1 MDARKLL
8 EVLQVAERLK
18 DTTRHSYTG
27 RGRHESVAEHSWM
40 MTLMAFFVRDE
51 FPDVDMDRV
60 IRMCLI
66 YDLGEAFTGDIPVFD
81 KKRSD
86 EETEEKLLGDWVET
100 LPENYREEMRV
111 LYAEMSA
118 LQTKEARVYKAMDS
132 LEALVQHNIADLSTW
147 IDREYELNKVYADDR
162 VEFSEYLKGLRE
174 EIRRDTLEKI
184 GE

>member
-1 MDARKLL
+1 
-8 EVLQVAERLK
+8 
-18 DTTRHSYTG
+18 
-27 RGRHESVAEHSWM
+27 
-40 MTLMAFFVRDE
+40 
-51 FPDVDMDRV
+51 MDRV

-66 YDLGEAFTGDIPVFD
+66 HDLGEAFTGDIPVFD

-100 LPENYREEMRV
+100 IPENYREEMRA

-147 IDREYELNKVYADDR
+147 IEREYELNKVYADDR